1 MPLSQE
7 WRSDS
12 EKLSGEYHKAEAES
26 DSEEGRLGLI
36 SHIGQLYNGDY
47 LLKNLWWSPLRT
59 SQVPVLQRTWLPS
72 QYSQESSWGDG

>member
-12 EKLSGEYHKAEAES
+12 EKLLGRYHKAEAEAES

-36 SHIGQLYNGDY
+36 SHIGQLYSGDY

-59 SQVPVLQRTWLPS
+59 SQGPVLQRT
-72 QYSQESSWGDG
+72 